1 MPERPRWYKRIKPVR
16 FLQRKWSERKARKR
30 DKPEKPSK
38 PRTYK
43 PIHLATLLVLAV
55 VALVITAVAALFML
69 NAAQVPAG
77 LANSPDLAV
86 RIAQLR
92 VDVIRNI
99 LAVGAGAGGL
109 IALFVALRRQYVKE
123 RVDYADQEYKNMIA
137 VDTKHDAAEKR
148 LTELYVKA
156 AEQLGSE
163 KAPVRMAALYAL
175 QRLGQDNPD
184 HRQTVM
190 NLICSYLRMPFT
202 PPKPTPEGDEIPEFD
217 DDELK
222 RRHEL
227 EVRTTAQRIIATHL
241 HYDSVAGDGDEL
253 EPLGK
258 PQFWRLMDVDLTNAV
273 LVDFDFS
280 RCSPRILDLARAR
293 LIGPSN
299 FAGMF
304 AEVAALCSGA
314 QFDGN
319 ASFYAVRVGIFSCPG
334 AKFRGGASFRGARF
348 ILRASFDNVAF
359 GGEVDFREI
368 SGDPPELRGATAP
381 LSGIYEHDW
390 PDGYALKRNRY
401 SADIGDLIRVGSEL
415 KDADPEQ
422 RYKLRFP
429 PPPAGS
435 LPVRT
440 PRDPESDE
448 V

>member
-1 MPERPRWYKRIKPVR
+1 MVDRPKWYKRIKPAG
-16 FLQRKWSERKARKR
+16 FLRQKWSEHKAERR
-30 DKPEKPSK
+30 DKPKKVSK
-38 PRTYK
+38 LRTYK
-43 PIHLATLLVLAV
+43 PIHLATLIVLAV
-55 VALVITAVAALFML
+55 VALAITALAALLML
-69 NAAQVPAG
+69 NAAQVPADST
-77 LANSPDLAV
+77 NSPDLAV

-92 VDVIRNI
+92 VDVIRNS

-123 RVDYADQEYKNMIA
+123 RVDYADQEYKNMTA
-137 VDTKHDAAEKR
+137 LDTKHDAAEKR

-175 QRLGQDNPD
+175 QRLGQDNPN

-202 PPKPTPEGDEIPEFD
+202 PPKPIPEGDEIPELG

-222 RRHEL
+222 RHHEL

-241 HYDSVAGDGDEL
+241 QYDAVVGNGNDL
-253 EPLGK
+253 EPVGK
-258 PQFWRLMDVDLTNAV
+258 PHFWRLMDVDLTNAV

-304 AEVAALCSGA
+304 AEVAALFGGA

-319 ASFYAVRVGIFSCPG
+319 ASFYSARAGVFSCPG
-334 AKFRGGASFRGARF
+334 AKFRGGASFRGAHF
-348 ILRASFDNVAF
+348 ILRASFDHVAF
-359 GGEVDFREI
+359 GGDVDFREI
-368 SGDPPELRGATAP
+368 SGDPPDFSRATAP
-381 LSGIYEHDW
+381 IRRQHDW
-390 PDGYALKRNRY
+390 PEGYALEFSRH
-401 SADIGDLIRVGSEL
+401 SANIGYVTRVGSEL
-415 KDADPEQ
+415 KHADPEQ

-429 PPPAGS
+429 QPPSGGLPA
-435 LPVRT
+435 RAT
-440 PRDPESDE
+440 RDTESYE